1 MSQRDYEQQP
11 EAPDLGEYVQENVG
25 ETLVGPTDSDPLDA
39 GYVPPDRPYL
49 SEDEAS
55 QTRARESLDQRLRRE
70 RPDVGESGYRNDAEP
85 DRAPRLE
92 ADQVAPDTWGTE
104 DTDAL
109 GVGISG
115 GAASAEEAAVH
126 EVSRGPLA
134 ERPDTDAELR
144 GRGR

>member
-11 EAPDLGEYVQENVG
+11 EAPDLGEYVQEDVG

-55 QTRARESLDQRLRRE
+55 QTRAQESLERRLHRE
-70 RPDVGESGYRNDAEP
+70 RPDVGEPGYRDDADP

-92 ADQVAPDTWGTE
+92 ADQVTPDTWDTE
-104 DTDAL
+104 DIDAR

-126 EVSRGPLA
+126 EVTGGPLV
-134 ERPDTDAELR
+134 EGRDTDAEMRRR
-144 GRGR
+144 GR